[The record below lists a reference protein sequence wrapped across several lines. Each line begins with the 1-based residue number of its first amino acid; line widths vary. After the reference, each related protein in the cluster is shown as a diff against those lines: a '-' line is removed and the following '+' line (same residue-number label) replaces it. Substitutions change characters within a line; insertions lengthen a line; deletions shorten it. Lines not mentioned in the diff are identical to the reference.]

1 MRMGDGGRG
10 TNRPAQA
17 RIVNYYENIRG
28 IEVPY
33 SRKMLEMNENGIDA
47 GGGFGG
53 GNSVDTTIWV
63 SVP

>member
-1 MRMGDGGRG
+1 MGDGGRG

-33 SRKMLEMNENGIDA
+33 SRKMLEMNENGIEQEADSA
-47 GGGFGG
+47 EGTAA
-53 GNSVDTTIWV
+53 DTTIWV
-63 SVP
+63 SPR